1 MVFVLIRVHRS
12 EYMMLEDSGIDD
24 DEEEEEDLFAL
35 EIWIQMTT
43 TSYS

>member
-24 DEEEEEDLFAL
+24 DEEEEDLFAL
-35 EIWIQMTT
+35 E
-43 TSYS
+43 SGSK

>member
-1 MVFVLIRVHRS
+1 
-12 EYMMLEDSGIDD
+12 MMLEDSGIDD
-24 DEEEEEDLFAL
+24 EEEEEHLFAL

>member
-12 EYMMLEDSGIDD
+12 EYMMLEDSGID

>member
-1 MVFVLIRVHRS
+1 
-12 EYMMLEDSGIDD
+12 MLEDSGIDD
-24 DEEEEEDLFAL
+24 EEEEDLFAL